1 MISIVLYG
9 RNDSYGYN
17 LHKRAALALNC
28 MAEVL
33 SDPADEILF
42 VDYNSPDDHP
52 TFPEAIADTLTDKV
66 VERLRIL
73 RVRSSIHERV
83 AGRTHLL
90 AIEPIARNVAVRRS
104 NPSNRWILST
114 NTDMIFV
121 PRRRASL
128 SEIAGGL
135 ADGFYHLPRFEIPES
150 LWEGFDRRNPRG
162 VIAQVAEL
170 GRTMFLNEIV
180 FGGDFIKYDGPGD
193 FQLMLRRDLF
203 SIDGFNEE
211 MLLGWHVDSN
221 IAKRLHLLHGVVGD
235 VIDDLFGYHCDHT
248 RQVTP
253 AHKHRAASNDSRVFV
268 EDVTHPSLPAQAAS
282 WGCAD
287 DEIEEIRL
295 GRSSHHVYMHSLRG
309 VLTGEWAAPAQAH
322 YTPASFDQVTYDAR
336 HVLPFVADLLSS
348 APRQWTIGWV
358 GGRVDTFQ
366 LFCQVW
372 DRLGFAG
379 RILIPE
385 WSSPLLLSGAPA
397 TVNVVDLAHL
407 GAAADVVLM
416 DFGEPTH
423 ASEPKAHPVDPR
435 VDKAVAALMRRSFA
449 DLVLMERTRLAAQVP
464 PRRFI
469 CLNAIH
475 TAAET
480 MVLEEIAAASTP
492 FASRMRHG
500 FVKPRS
506 ESYAET
512 LPTPRDTPAPV
523 APPLLDAM
531 CLGDSGRRVEHGILA
546 PFGDRGIV
554 LHGPHR
560 PLPAGTYRFDIE
572 VRAHSG
578 WSLAAAI
585 RPIIVEV
592 AAGEERLLQRRCRF
606 LLRSTLQVTFSVPDR
621 VGFEQ
626 PIYLR
631 VFRGRFVDFVIIGIA
646 LVRLGDTDDSDEKRA
661 NELKRLLDSHPEPSQ
676 AT

>member
-73 RVRSSIHERV
+73 RVRSSIHDRV
-83 AGRTHLL
+83 AMRTHLV

-104 NPSNRWILST
+104 NPANRWILST

-150 LWEGFDRRNPRG
+150 LWEGFDRRDPRG
-162 VIAQVAEL
+162 VIERVSEL

-180 FGGDFIKYDGPGD
+180 FGGEVIKYDGPGD

-203 SIDGFNEE
+203 RIHGFNEE

-221 IAKRLHLLHGVVGD
+221 IAKRLHLLHGTVGD
-235 VIDDLFGYHCDHT
+235 VVDELFGYHCDHT
-248 RQVTP
+248 RQVTA
-253 AHKHRAASNDSRVFV
+253 AHSHRAASNDSRVFV
-268 EDVTHPSLPAQAAS
+268 DHVTHATVPAQAAS
-282 WGCAD
+282 WGCAA

-295 GRSSHHVYMHSLRG
+295 GRSSHHVYMHGLRG
-309 VLTGEWAAPAQAH
+309 VLTGEWATPALAR
-322 YTPASFDQVTYDAR
+322 YTPESFDQVTYDAR
-336 HVLPFVADLLSS
+336 HVLPFIADLFSS
-348 APRQWTIGWV
+348 APRHWTIAWV

-366 LFCQVW
+366 LFCRVW
-372 DRLGFAG
+372 DRLGFEG

-385 WSSPLLLSGAPA
+385 WSSPLLLPGAPA
-397 TVNVVDLAHL
+397 RVSVVELAHL
-407 GAAADVVLM
+407 GAAADVVLV
-416 DFGEPTH
+416 DFGEPSQ
-423 ASEPKAHPVDPR
+423 ASELVDRR
-435 VDKAVAALMRRSFA
+435 VDKAVDALMRRSFA
-449 DLVLMERTRLAAQVP
+449 DLVAVERARLAARVP

-475 TAAET
+475 NARET

-492 FASRMRHG
+492 FATRMRHG
-500 FVKPRS
+500 FVKPQAD
-506 ESYAET
+506 SYAET
-512 LPTPRDTPAPV
+512 TKTPGTDPPAAP
-523 APPLLDAM
+523 PPLLDAM
-531 CLGDSGRRVEHGILA
+531 RLGDSGRRVKRGILA
-546 PFGDRGIV
+546 PFGRRGVV

-560 PLPAGTYRFDIE
+560 LVPAGTYRFDIA
-572 VRAHSG
+572 VRAHSP

-585 RPIIVEV
+585 RPIVIDV
-592 AAGEERLLQRRCRF
+592 AAGGDRLAQQRCYF
-606 LLRSTLQVTFSVPDR
+606 LLRDTLRIVFTVPDR
-621 VGFEQ
+621 VAFEQ

-631 VFRGRFVDFVIIGIA
+631 VFRGRFVDFVITGIE
-646 LVRLGDTDDSDEKRA
+646 LVRLSAAEAPDEEPT
-661 NELKRLLDSHPEPSQ
+661 NELRRLLDLHPEPRK
-676 AT
+676 AM